1 MECLMTDR
9 EQRLL
14 CGGLAGLTC
23 SSVWTLV
30 AFLLAWLLSGA
41 GDLAGSRFAL
51 VAGGIALAVTI
62 VLIAL
67 QGIVASCVLL
77 RTKSIS

>member
-1 MECLMTDR
+1 MTDR

-23 SSVWTLV
+23 SAVWTLV

-41 GDLAGSRFAL
+41 GDVAGSRFAL
-51 VAGGIALAVTI
+51 VFAGAALAVTI
-62 VLIAL
+62 ALIAL
-67 QGIVASCVLL
+67 QGVMASRILL
-77 RTKSIS
+77 RTKPLS

>member
-1 MECLMTDR
+1 MTDR

-23 SSVWTLV
+23 SSVWSLV
-30 AFLLAWLLSGA
+30 AFLLAWLLAGA
-41 GDLAGSRFAL
+41 GDAAGSRFAL

-62 VLIAL
+62 ALIGL
-67 QGIVASCVLL
+67 QGVVASRILL
-77 RTKSIS
+77 RTRSLS